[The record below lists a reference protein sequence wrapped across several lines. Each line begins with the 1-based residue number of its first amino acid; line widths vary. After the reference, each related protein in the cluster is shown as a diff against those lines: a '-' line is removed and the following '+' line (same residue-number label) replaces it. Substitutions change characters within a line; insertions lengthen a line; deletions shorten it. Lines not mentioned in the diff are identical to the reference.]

1 MMMSQLKDR
10 LLPIILW
17 LLRILLLAQIQTM
30 SRMVSIPPPPPPSQ
44 VTLIPIV
51 HLLKQQNDRTNNSS
65 FPKKSFQ
72 PIIHKQFPSKVNI
85 KKAKLLFTSSSSSL
99 LSTTLNVNDPFTNIP
114 ILEDSTTTTSTKP
127 SRKML
132 MMIQK
137 KL

>member
-1 MMMSQLKDR
+1 
-10 LLPIILW
+10 
-17 LLRILLLAQIQTM
+17 M
-30 SRMVSIPPPPPPSQ
+30 SRMVSIPPPPPSQ
-44 VTLIPIV
+44 VTSIPIV

-127 SRKML
+127 SQKML

>member
-1 MMMSQLKDR
+1 MMMSQLKNQ

-30 SRMVSIPPPPPPSQ
+30 SRMVSIPPPPSQ
-44 VTLIPIV
+44 VTSIPIV

-127 SRKML
+127 SGKML

>member
-99 LSTTLNVNDPFTNIP
+99 LSTALNVNDPFTNIP

>member
-1 MMMSQLKDR
+1 MMMSQLKNR
-10 LLPIILW
+10 LLSIILW

-30 SRMVSIPPPPPPSQ
+30 SRMVSIPPPPPSQ
-44 VTLIPIV
+44 VTSIPIV

-127 SRKML
+127 SQKML

>member
-1 MMMSQLKDR
+1 MMMSQLKNR
-10 LLPIILW
+10 LLSIILW

-30 SRMVSIPPPPPPSQ
+30 SRMVSIPPPPPSQ
-44 VTLIPIV
+44 VTSIPIV